1 MCEQGPIANT
11 DQSQTNFLLILH
23 TFLPMR
29 VTCYRTKHAAICTC
43 KDWIGRSDASLDKD
57 CGNRHADQRS
67 EFSPFEW
74 RPIGQK
80 WQSMPFPFLC
90 QVRRPIRVQRARL
103 VTLHL
108 APHLTSRSCP
118 LIPAHL

>member
-1 MCEQGPIANT
+1 MREQGQIANT

-74 RPIGQK
+74 RAIGQK
-80 WQSMPFPFLC
+80 WQSMPCPFPW
-90 QVRRPIRVQRARL
+90 QVRRP
-103 VTLHL
+103 
-108 APHLTSRSCP
+108 SRSQSASLVAVRHERYSSGSPC
-118 LIPAHL
+118 